1 MITFLRELSAFYKGN
16 IYTRCLCKNEKE
28 LADAV
33 LTFLKKIQGLTDCLL
48 EFEYSLDT
56 KQGNI
61 RTGDIRVTF
70 DNDIYVLQ
78 LMVVHSSISF
88 DHGKKSWICKNKKR
102 QNIRQDTLDIA
113 SMTKS
118 LFPHMTVT
126 PICVTDEKLVF
137 LDQL

>member
-1 MITFLRELSAFYKGN
+1 MITFQHELSLFYKGN
-16 IYTRCLCKNEKE
+16 VYTQCLCKNEKE
-28 LADAV
+28 LAYIV
-33 LTFLKKIQGLTDCLL
+33 LEFLKKIQGITGCLL

-56 KQGNI
+56 KQGNT

-70 DNDIYVLQ
+70 DNDIYILQ
-78 LMVVHSSISF
+78 LMVIHSAMSL

-113 SMTKS
+113 YMTKT
-118 LFPHMTVT
+118 LFPHMTIT
-126 PICVTDEKLVF
+126 PICVTDEKLIF

>member
-1 MITFLRELSAFYKGN
+1 MLTFLLELSAFYKKN
-16 IYTRCLCKNEKE
+16 LYNRWLCKNEKE
-28 LADAV
+28 LAQVV
-33 LTFLKKIQGLTDCLL
+33 LSFLRKIQCKMDCLI
-48 EFEYSLDT
+48 EFEYALDT

-78 LMVVHSSISF
+78 VMVVHSSISF
-88 DHGKKSWICKNKKR
+88 DHDKKSWICKNKKR

-113 SMTKS
+113 YMTKTH
-118 LFPHMTVT
+118 FPHMTVT